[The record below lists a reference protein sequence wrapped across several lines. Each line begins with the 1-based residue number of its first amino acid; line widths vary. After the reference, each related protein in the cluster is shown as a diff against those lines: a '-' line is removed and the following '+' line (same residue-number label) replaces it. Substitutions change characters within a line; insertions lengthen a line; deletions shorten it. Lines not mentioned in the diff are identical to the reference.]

1 MLRMSDM
8 SESALM
14 ELLRRRGVQPAP
26 SDAGDAGDAGDATA
40 EAAGAGDLDVGA
52 EAEGAPCDD
61 VHAPHD
67 LAALREGQ
75 LSSDGI
81 RRLAAHLRRCATC
94 QLVVATVVAETT
106 RADSTDTQVTSQA
119 ARRRGQ

>member
-14 ELLRRRGVQPAP
+14 ELLRRRGMQPAP
-26 SDAGDAGDAGDATA
+26 SDAGDAGDATA

-52 EAEGAPCDD
+52 EAESAPCDD

-81 RRLAAHLRRCATC
+81 RRLAAHVRRCATC

-119 ARRRGQ
+119 ARRRGE

>member
-14 ELLRRRGVQPAP
+14 ELLRRRGMQPAP
-26 SDAGDAGDAGDATA
+26 SDAGDAGAAGTATA
-40 EAAGAGDLDVGA
+40 EAVGTGDLDVGA
-52 EAEGAPCDD
+52 EAEGTPCDD

-75 LSSDGI
+75 LSIDAI
-81 RRLAAHLRRCATC
+81 RRLAAHVRQCTTC
-94 QLVVATVVAETT
+94 QMVVATVVAETT

-119 ARRRGQ
+119 ARRRGE